1 MKNKFSIHDLVQTGT
16 ASGRVQEV
24 APVGDH
30 YEYLVAF
37 PDHTAAWLH
46 EAQLSPGSSARA
58 ASEESPDPRPKS
70 RDATPQTPNPN

>member
-30 YEYLVAF
+30 VEYLVAF

-46 EAQLSPGSSARA
+46 EAQLSTVGRASSRAVPDASGSSV
-58 ASEESPDPRPKS
+58 ASPHPS
-70 RDATPQTPNPN
+70 TQTQTN

>member
-30 YEYLVAF
+30 VEYLVAF

-46 EAQLSPGSSARA
+46 ENQLSPAPVTRHP
-58 ASEESPDPRPKS
+58 SPV
-70 RDATPQTPNPN
+70 TTN